1 MSFERIEGENGVF
14 EVRKVKLLYE
24 IIPLEIGYLKKNLD
38 TSKFEIIEKIKH

>member
-1 MSFERIEGENGVF
+1 MNFERIEGENGVF

-38 TSKFEIIEKIKH
+38 TNKIEIIKKI